1 MTVFLIVAALLLAA
15 ALLFVLPTLLRKT
28 AVVKPHALRAEVNLT
43 VLRDQLRELDADLA
57 AGTID
62 APGYEKAKQELH
74 RRVAEDVQP
83 SVASTGSTSD
93 KRWTAVVAGLAI
105 PVVAVSLYFLLGSPA
120 GLDPLQVAAPKNE
133 AHEVTEDQIASMVA
147 VLAQRL
153 KDKPDDA
160 EG

>member
-1 MTVFLIVAALLLAA
+1 MTVFLIAAALLLAA
-15 ALLFVLPTLLRKT
+15 ALFFVLPTLLRKA

-83 SVASTGSTSD
+83 GVASAAATSD
-93 KRWTAVVAGLAI
+93 KRWTAVVAALAI
-105 PVVAVSLYFLLGSPA
+105 PVAAASLYFLLGSPT
-120 GLDPLQVAAPKNE
+120 GQDKQAAE
-133 AHEVTEDQIASMVA
+133 Q
-147 VLAQRL
+147 
-153 KDKPDDA
+153 
-160 EG
+160 